1 MAVHLQDIDGDG
13 EGHCVDTILH
23 GQSDDVGEIV
33 GAVVDVVELVLS
45 DLLVSELV
53 T

>member
-13 EGHCVDTILH
+13 ERHSVNAILH
-23 GQSDDVGEIV
+23 GQSYHVGQVV